1 MAEEED
7 KDPSGQTEEPTQRR
21 LEKAIE
27 EGQIIYSKE
36 VSNFLVFLSLIFM
49 VVSILPEIVKSSMRN
64 LIYYIRNFQDI
75 YINEKLAEKLFRDN
89 ILGIIKI
96 LGLPFL
102 IFFLVGAV
110 SLYIQNN
117 RISFNPKLL
126 MPKLDNLSPL
136 KGFKKIFSMK
146 SIVEFI
152 KNIAKVIL
160 VGISCYIVMLSTS
173 KKYKL
178 LHDYEM
184 SYIIAFLYQ
193 SVKDILIAA
202 SIIMFFIALFDYI
215 YQRFNFY
222 SQVKM
227 SKQELKEE
235 YKETEGSPE
244 IKSKLK
250 QMRAEKAKK
259 RMMSNIPTADVII
272 TNPTHYAIAL
282 KYDQEKMNAPMLVAK
297 GIDHVALNIRKIA
310 IKNDVPIIENPP
322 LARELYKKVDI
333 DEEIPLEYYQ
343 AVAEIISYVYSLK
356 KSV

>member
-1 MAEEED
+1 MAEED
-7 KDPSGQTEEPTQRR
+7 KDPSQQTEEPTQRR

-36 VSNFLVFLSLIFM
+36 VSNFLMFLSFIFM
-49 VVSILPEIVKSSMRN
+49 VVSVLPEMAKTSLLNIT
-64 LIYYIRNFQDI
+64 YYIRNFNDI
-75 YINEKLAEKLFRDN
+75 YLNDKVAEKLLKDL
-89 ILGIIKI
+89 IIQVLGI
-96 LGLPFL
+96 LFLPFL
-102 IFFLVGAV
+102 IFFLIGAI
-110 SLYIQNN
+110 SLFLQNN
-117 RISFNPKLL
+117 RISFNAKLL
-126 MPKLDNLSPL
+126 MPKLDNISPL
-136 KGFKKIFSMK
+136 KGFKKIFSMRAF
-146 SIVEFI
+146 VEFI
-152 KNIAKVIL
+152 KGIAKIIL
-160 VGISCYIVMLSTS
+160 VGISCYIVMVSTS

-178 LHDYEM
+178 LHDYEVT
-184 SYIIAFLYQ
+184 YVIGFLHQ
-193 SVKDILIAA
+193 AAKDILIAA
-202 SIIMFFIALFDYI
+202 SIIMFFIAVFDYI

-227 SKQELKEE
+227 TKQELKEE

-259 RMMSNIPTADVII
+259 RMMSNIPSADVII

-282 KYDQEKMNAPMLVAK
+282 KYDQEKMSAPVVVAK
-297 GIDHVALNIRKIA
+297 GVDQIAFNIRKVA
-310 IKNDVPIIENPP
+310 IKNNVPIIENPV